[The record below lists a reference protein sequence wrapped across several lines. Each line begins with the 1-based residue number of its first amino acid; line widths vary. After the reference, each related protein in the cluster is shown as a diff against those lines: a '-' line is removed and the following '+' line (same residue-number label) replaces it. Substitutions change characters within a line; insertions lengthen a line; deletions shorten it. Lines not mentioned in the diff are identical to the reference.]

1 MKQLMILAV
10 AMLYI
15 GSLSWAAC
23 PSADLTEDNFVGL
36 EDCAIIA
43 KWWLDDC
50 DIANDFCDGADFD
63 LSGQVTLDDL
73 LTVVQEWLEGE
84 GVEENAYMIL
94 LPGLT
99 FQMGDSFSEGR
110 SSVLPVHPVTLSPFY
125 MGRYELTNQ
134 QYCDFLNSAYSQNL
148 ITITSNVVYMAGS
161 GKSYPYCDTYQSS
174 TDSQINWDGSTF
186 SVLTKS
192 GRSMANDPMVM
203 VSWYGAVA
211 YCNWLSQQEGKPQC
225 YNLSTWAYDPAVKG
239 YHLPTEAQWEYAA
252 RGGLSGKRFPWGDTI
267 NQTQANF
274 VSRSLDF
281 YDVSPVK
288 NQNHPLWNDGV
299 KPYTSPVGFFDHG
312 FKYKSIYNWPGSAT
326 SYQTDNGGN
335 GYGLYDMAGNVWE
348 LCQDWY
354 DSYSAGPQTNPT
366 GPTTGT
372 FRVLRGGSWSNNAL
386 QCRVANRSYNTPAI
400 RTHLIGF
407 RLSLDF

>member
-1 MKQLMILAV
+1 
-10 AMLYI
+10 
-15 GSLSWAAC
+15 
-23 PSADLTEDNFVGL
+23 
-36 EDCAIIA
+36 
-43 KWWLDDC
+43 
-50 DIANDFCDGADFD
+50 
-63 LSGQVTLDDL
+63 
-73 LTVVQEWLEGE
+73 
-84 GVEENAYMIL
+84 
-94 LPGLT
+94 
-99 FQMGDSFSEGR
+99 
-110 SSVLPVHPVTLSPFY
+110 
-125 MGRYELTNQ
+125 
-134 QYCDFLNSAYSQNL
+134 
-148 ITITSNVVYMAGS
+148 
-161 GKSYPYCDTYQSS
+161 
-174 TDSQINWDGSTF
+174 
-186 SVLTKS
+186 
-192 GRSMANDPMVM
+192 MANDPMVM